1 MKETIKTAREDKIVW
16 EFCEDRKGPELTE
29 KVLIPS
35 FKKNR
40 EKYRSFVI
48 KHANMLDDGFA
59 RNSDCIVS
67 WAKERLSDDAF
78 PYGNSGHWEEC
89 IADVLDGLGI
99 ACEFIPAGFEEIG
112 LSTPDQKEDYILVEK
127 SSLNKTEIRLLLEG
141 NLNW

>member
-1 MKETIKTAREDKIVW
+1 MGDTYGLSRE
-16 EFCEDRKGPELTE
+16 R
-29 KVLIPS
+29 
-35 FKKNR
+35 
-40 EKYRSFVI
+40 
-48 KHANMLDDGFA
+48 
-59 RNSDCIVS
+59 IVS

-112 LSTPDQKEDYILVEK
+112 LSTPGQKEDYILVEK